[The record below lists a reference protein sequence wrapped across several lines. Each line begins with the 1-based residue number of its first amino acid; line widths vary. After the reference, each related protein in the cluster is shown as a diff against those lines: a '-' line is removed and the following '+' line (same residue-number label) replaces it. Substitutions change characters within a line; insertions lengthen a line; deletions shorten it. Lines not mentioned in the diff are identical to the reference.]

1 MKNVKI
7 TPMDA
12 EGLNQECIADKMRL
26 LNRVITS
33 LYDDALRPVGMTVS
47 QMNIMVVVAKY
58 GQASPTQ
65 VGDWLQMEKSTLSRN
80 ADRLR
85 KQGWLEVIP
94 GDHGRSIRLQLTAN
108 GQVILEKGR
117 PLWRQTQRKARS
129 LLGARGVKE
138 VMRMGNTVRLK
149 PFQR

>member
-33 LYDDALRPVGMTVS
+33 LYDDALRPVGITTS
-47 QMNIMVVVAKY
+47 QMNILVVVAKY
-58 GQASPTQ
+58 GQPSPTQ

-80 ADRLR
+80 VDRLR
-85 KQGWLEVIP
+85 KQGWLETIH
-94 GDHGRSIRLQLTAN
+94 GDHGRSIQLELTAK
-108 GQVILEKGR
+108 GQTVLAKGL
-117 PLWRQTQRKARS
+117 PFWRQAQQKAQS

-138 VMRMGNTVRLK
+138 VMRMGNTVRSQQIEK
-149 PFQR
+149 